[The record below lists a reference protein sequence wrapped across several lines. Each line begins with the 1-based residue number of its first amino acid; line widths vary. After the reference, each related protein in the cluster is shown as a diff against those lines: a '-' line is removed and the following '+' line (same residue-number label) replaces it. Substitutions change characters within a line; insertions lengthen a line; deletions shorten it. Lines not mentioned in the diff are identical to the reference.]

1 MIFHNYTVFSVN
13 NSKLYNF
20 ILKSKHYLILIPFL
34 SCPLFSSLSFSL
46 DPKTLALSF
55 DAETVIKKDKF
66 QILVAKCFYLK
77 QCMIDTFI

>member
-1 MIFHNYTVFSVN
+1 M
-13 NSKLYNF
+13 
-20 ILKSKHYLILIPFL
+20 
-34 SCPLFSSLSFSL
+34 

-77 QCMIDTFI
+77 LCMIDTFIWVDLCM